1 MWVDLGVLKL
11 TPGWQSG
18 KKQKI
23 GYVLLWMIAQLVEGL
38 TSSKGYFGGQLI
50 KDVKYKLV

>member
-11 TPGWQSG
+11 TPVWQSG
-18 KKQKI
+18 IKQKI
-23 GYVLLWMIAQLVEGL
+23 GYVLLWMIAQLGEGL
-38 TSSKGYFGGQLI
+38 TSSKGYLGGQLI